1 MNVAVDV
8 DGVLAEQVPPVLE
21 SVREKYGVQMV
32 KEDVRT
38 WAEDI
43 PDSDSNIKVEIE
55 TRLEQPEFVRSMP
68 PVEGAVDAMRR
79 LASDGHRLVVATA
92 RDEVATE
99 ATKEWLDRHGF
110 PFDEIRHV
118 ENGEKQTLD
127 ADVLIDDYPRNL
139 TSFTESGG
147 VGILFEQPW
156 NSDFEHPGDE
166 TGEFHV
172 AAGWED
178 VYSIVSDL
186 ASRVDGRRSGA
197 P

>member
-1 MNVAVDV
+1 MTIAVDV

-21 SVREKYGVQMV
+21 SVREEYGVETV

-43 PDSDSNIKVEIE
+43 PDSDSNVKIEIE

-68 PVEGAVDAMRR
+68 PVEGAVDVMRR

-99 ATKEWLDRHGF
+99 ATEEWLDHHGI

-118 ENGEKQTLD
+118 ENGEKQTLG
-127 ADVLIDDYPRNL
+127 ADVLIDDYPGNVP
-139 TSFTESGG
+139 SFVESGG

-156 NSDFEHPGDE
+156 NRDFDDPVSGND
-166 TGEFHV
+166 TFYR
-172 AAGWED
+172 ARDWEA
-178 VYSIVSDL
+178 VYSIVDAL
-186 ASRVDGRRSGA
+186 ASTPRGPSSTAR
-197 P
+197 